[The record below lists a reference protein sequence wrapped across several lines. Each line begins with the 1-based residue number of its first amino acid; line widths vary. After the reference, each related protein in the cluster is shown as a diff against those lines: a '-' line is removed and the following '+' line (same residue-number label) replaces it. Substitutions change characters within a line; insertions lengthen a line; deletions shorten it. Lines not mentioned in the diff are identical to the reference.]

1 MAADPRRQRQA
12 GEGEESGWAVGGL
25 VFAGTLMLV
34 IGVFQAIVGL
44 AAILE
49 GDFFVVR
56 ANYVFEIDPTGW
68 GWIHLFVGVL
78 MALIGASLL
87 ARQAWAAAATVVIA
101 AVSAIV
107 NFFFIPYY
115 PVWMLLVI
123 ALDIWVI
130 WAVTRPGVLRE

>member
-1 MAADPRRQRQA
+1 MATDPGRQRQV

-34 IGVFQAIVGL
+34 IGMFQAIVGL

-56 ANYVFEIDPTGW
+56 ANYVFEIDPSGW
-68 GWIHLFVGVL
+68 GWIHLIVGGL
-78 MALIGASLL
+78 MVLIGASLL
-87 ARQAWAAAATVVIA
+87 ARQTWAAVATVVIA
-101 AVSAIV
+101 GVSAIV

-115 PVWMLLVI
+115 PFWMLLVI

>member
-1 MAADPRRQRQA
+1 MATDPRRQQQA
-12 GEGEESGWAVGGL
+12 ERSGASGWAVGGV

-68 GWIHLFVGVL
+68 GWIHRIVGVL

-87 ARQAWAAAATVVIA
+87 ARQAWAGLATIVLASI
-101 AVSAIV
+101 SAIV

-115 PVWMLLVI
+115 PFWALLVI